1 MFKEKPEEDETQE
14 GIEKA
19 PGGPSLGTFNGSVIG
34 ANLENLRI
42 IPGNRGIVRQIECVW
57 LLMTRK
63 GRLCGGAQHFPRSE
77 AYFTVGA
84 RVGHTTLICES
95 T

>member
-34 ANLENLRI
+34 AK
-42 IPGNRGIVRQIECVW
+42 P
-57 LLMTRK
+57 
-63 GRLCGGAQHFPRSE
+63 
-77 AYFTVGA
+77 
-84 RVGHTTLICES
+84 
-95 T
+95 